1 MISWISRLIK
11 GVIIALGF
19 ILPGVSGGVLASI
32 LGLYER
38 IISFLAH
45 IRQDFVK
52 NVLFFIPVGIGGIL
66 GIALFSAPLEYLL
79 EHYQVPVLWAFSG
92 AIIGTLPSLLTEATA
107 KSKRDTTDILT
118 LVATFVVSGLLLFF
132 LNDLVGEIPAN
143 FGTFILAGVLIA
155 LGVLVP
161 GLSPS
166 NLLLIMGLY
175 TPMLTGFKNLDLLGV
190 FLPIAIGGAVT
201 MLSFSK
207 AMDYALTKF
216 HSRVYHF
223 IIGLVLSSTLLIVI
237 PNPRSAESI
246 SYAGLSIGGIFTTL
260 LLFGLGI
267 ALGLWM
273 SKLEEKYK

>member
-1 MISWISRLIK
+1 MISWIARLIK

-45 IRQDFVK
+45 LSKDFVK

-79 EHYQVPVLWAFSG
+79 ENYQVPVLWAFTG
-92 AIIGTLPSLLTEATA
+92 TIVGTLPTLFAESTQ
-107 KSKRDTTDILT
+107 KSKRDRTDWAWL
-118 LVATFVVSGLLLFF
+118 LGTFLISGLLLYF
-132 LNDLVGEIPAN
+132 LNDLVGTIPAN
-143 FGTFILAGVLIA
+143 FASFILAGVLIA

-175 TPMLTGFKNLDLLGV
+175 SPMLTGFKNLDLPGV
-190 FLPIAIGGAVT
+190 FLPIAIGGMAAV
-201 MLSFSK
+201 LLFSK
-207 AMDYALTKF
+207 AMDYALNHH

-223 IIGLVLSSTLLIVI
+223 ILGLVISSTLLIII
-237 PNPRSAESI
+237 PNPRNTESI
-246 SYAGLSIGGIFTTL
+246 SYAGSSWLTFL
-260 LLFGLGI
+260 AAVLCFAAGI

>member
-1 MISWISRLIK
+1 MISWFTRLFK

-45 IRQDFVK
+45 ISKDFVK

-79 EHYQVPVLWAFSG
+79 QHYQVPVLWAFTG
-92 AIIGTLPSLLTEATA
+92 AIVGTLPSLLAESTQ
-107 KSKRDTTDILT
+107 KSKRDKVDLAF
-118 LVATFVVSGLLLFF
+118 LSLTFVLSGLLLYF
-132 LNDLVGEIPAN
+132 LNDLVGTIPAN
-143 FGTFILAGVLIA
+143 FASFVLAGALIA

-175 TPMLTGFKNLDLLGV
+175 TPMLTGFKNLDLVGV
-190 FLPIAIGGAVT
+190 FLPIAIGGALT
-201 MLSFSK
+201 MLLFSK
-207 AMDYALTKF
+207 VMDYALSHY
-216 HSRVYHF
+216 HSRVYHL
-223 IIGLVLSSTLLIVI
+223 IIGLVLSSTLLII
-237 PNPRSAESI
+237 LPNPRNAESI
-246 SYAGLSIGGIFTTL
+246 SYAGTGIGTWIATLIF
-260 LLFGLGI
+260 FVLGI
-267 ALGLWM
+267 LLGAWM

>member
-1 MISWISRLIK
+1 MISWLTRLIK

-45 IRQDFVK
+45 LSKDFVK

-79 EHYQVPVLWAFSG
+79 EHYQVPVLWAFTG
-92 AIIGTLPSLLTEATA
+92 TIVGTLPSLFSESTQ
-107 KSKRDTTDILT
+107 KSRRDNKDWIWL
-118 LVATFVVSGLLLFF
+118 LGTFIISGLLLFF
-132 LNDLVGEIPAN
+132 LNDLIGTIPAN
-143 FGTFILAGVLIA
+143 FVSFILAGALIA

-175 TPMLTGFKNLDLLGV
+175 APMLTGFKNLDLVGV
-190 FLPIAIGGAVT
+190 FLPIAIGGATT
-201 MLSFSK
+201 MLLFSK
-207 AMDYALTKF
+207 AMDYALNHY

-223 IIGLVLSSTLLIVI
+223 ILGLVISSTLLIII
-237 PNPRSAESI
+237 PNPRNTESI
-246 SYAGLSIGGIFTTL
+246 SYAGSSFTTFL
-260 LLFGLGI
+260 MAALLFIAGI
-267 ALGLWM
+267 ALGAWM

>member
-1 MISWISRLIK
+1 MISWFTRLFK

-45 IRQDFVK
+45 MSKDFVK

-79 EHYQVPVLWAFSG
+79 QHYQVPVLWAFTG
-92 AIIGTLPSLLTEATA
+92 AIVGTLPSLLAESTQ
-107 KSKRDTTDILT
+107 KSKRDKVDLAF
-118 LVATFVVSGLLLFF
+118 LGLTFVLSGLLLYF
-132 LNDLVGEIPAN
+132 LNDLVGTIPAN
-143 FGTFILAGVLIA
+143 FASFVLAGALIA

-175 TPMLTGFKNLDLLGV
+175 TPMLTGFKNLDLVGV
-190 FLPIAIGGAVT
+190 FLPIAIGGALT
-201 MLSFSK
+201 MLLFSK
-207 AMDYALTKF
+207 VMDYALSHY
-216 HSRVYHF
+216 HSRVYHL
-223 IIGLVLSSTLLIVI
+223 IIGLVLSSTLLII
-237 PNPRSAESI
+237 LPNPRNAESI
-246 SYAGLSIGGIFTTL
+246 SYAGTGIGTWLATLIF
-260 LLFGLGI
+260 FVLGI
-267 ALGLWM
+267 LLGAWM

>member
-1 MISWISRLIK
+1 MISWFTRLFK

-45 IRQDFVK
+45 MSKDFVK

-79 EHYQVPVLWAFSG
+79 QHYQVPVLWAFTG
-92 AIIGTLPSLLTEATA
+92 AIVGTLPSLLAESTQ
-107 KSKRDTTDILT
+107 KSKRDKVDLAF
-118 LVATFVVSGLLLFF
+118 LGLTFVLSGLLLYF
-132 LNDLVGEIPAN
+132 LNDLVGTIPAN
-143 FGTFILAGVLIA
+143 FASFILAGALIA

-175 TPMLTGFKNLDLLGV
+175 TPMLTGFKNLDLVGV
-190 FLPIAIGGAVT
+190 FLPIAIGGALT
-201 MLSFSK
+201 MLLFSK
-207 AMDYALTKF
+207 VMDYALSHY
-216 HSRVYHF
+216 HSRVYHL
-223 IIGLVLSSTLLIVI
+223 IIGLVLSSTLLII
-237 PNPRSAESI
+237 LPNPRNAESI
-246 SYAGLSIGGIFTTL
+246 SYAGTGIGTWLATLIF
-260 LLFGLGI
+260 FVLGI
-267 ALGLWM
+267 LLGAWM